1 MSDRKYNVLVL
12 DDEKFILLTVSA
24 CLKNGPFQV
33 TTADHAEQALDAF
46 KQKRFDAVLSDIMM
60 DSVDGFKFR
69 DMIRNYNKRI
79 PIIFLTSLMDDID
92 NSLINQIMK
101 DSYSYYLNK
110 NFTRTSLL
118 EKLDQVVRAYQAQNE
133 ISQLEKKIESDLE
146 LATQVQ
152 TAMLPPWIRFTE
164 CYEFSF
170 IYRPLFKIS
179 GDLFE
184 WIPIDPQSCLCVFG
198 DISGHGIH
206 SALTM
211 TAVQSIL
218 KQMITIHAPDELR
231 PERSAAAERFFLR
244 EAQHVQLHDLP
255 DRYLEFPGQPAD
267 LPQCRPPRSAL
278 LPRRNRRMVR
288 PESAQARQSA
298 GRHAARGGLSRVD
311 NVELE
316 FADDTVFLAHSDG
329 LWDIG
334 THPNDQAGVD
344 VKTFQQLASAAV
356 KDNYVVEIPFRL
368 SGALEQI
375 GYDTPM
381 DDYSLFALKK
391 LSSEVGRTIFL
402 RQIPP
407 DMASIDRATQEAAEF
422 IEKQLHSE
430 ELAGRVEILLSEFLV
445 NIFKHGLGNYKK
457 RPT

>member
-231 PERSAAAERFFLR
+231 P
-244 EAQHVQLHDLP
+244 
-255 DRYLEFPGQPAD
+255 DR
-267 LPQCRPPRSAL
+267 
-278 LPRRNRRMVR
+278 
-288 PESAQARQSA
+288 
-298 GRHAARGGLSRVD
+298 
-311 NVELE
+311 
-316 FADDTVFLAHSDG
+316 
-329 LWDIG
+329 I
-334 THPNDQAGVD
+334 
-344 VKTFQQLASAAV
+344 
-356 KDNYVVEIPFRL
+356 
-368 SGALEQI
+368 
-375 GYDTPM
+375 
-381 DDYSLFALKK
+381 
-391 LSSEVGRTIFL
+391 L
-402 RQIPP
+402 RQLNDFFCEKLNMCSYMTCLITIIPVP
-407 DMASIDRATQEAAEF
+407 SSQ
-422 IEKQLHSE
+422 K
-430 ELAGRVEILLSEFLV
+430 ELVFSG
-445 NIFKHGLGNYKK
+445 
-457 RPT
+457 

>member
-1 MSDRKYNVLVL
+1 
-12 DDEKFILLTVSA
+12 
-24 CLKNGPFQV
+24 
-33 TTADHAEQALDAF
+33 
-46 KQKRFDAVLSDIMM
+46 MM

-146 LATQVQ
+146 LAAQVQ

-231 PERSAAAERFFLR
+231 P
-244 EAQHVQLHDLP
+244 
-255 DRYLEFPGQPAD
+255 DR
-267 LPQCRPPRSAL
+267 
-278 LPRRNRRMVR
+278 
-288 PESAQARQSA
+288 
-298 GRHAARGGLSRVD
+298 
-311 NVELE
+311 
-316 FADDTVFLAHSDG
+316 
-329 LWDIG
+329 I
-334 THPNDQAGVD
+334 
-344 VKTFQQLASAAV
+344 
-356 KDNYVVEIPFRL
+356 
-368 SGALEQI
+368 
-375 GYDTPM
+375 
-381 DDYSLFALKK
+381 
-391 LSSEVGRTIFL
+391 L
-402 RQIPP
+402 RQLN
-407 DMASIDRATQEAAEF
+407 DFFCEKLNMCSYMTCLSASGISGTT
-422 IEKQLHSE
+422 
-430 ELAGRVEILLSEFLV
+430 G
-445 NIFKHGLGNYKK
+445 
-457 RPT
+457 